1 MPTQSEHHA
10 YYIVT
15 YDHMGQCQAYYRPHM
30 AYLVIAHFPLLC
42 MGIFLQTLYSV
53 AHVNYGWKVPHLT
66 MYDGRDCGNVFS
78 ETQGC
83 TLSITVHGQFL

>member
-1 MPTQSEHHA
+1 MPSLLSAACGILGDCTLPI
-10 YYIVT
+10 IV
-15 YDHMGQCQAYYRPHM
+15 HG
-30 AYLVIAHFPLLC
+30 HF
-42 MGIFLQTLYSV
+42 FLQTLYSV
-53 AHVNYGWKVPHLT
+53 AHVNYGWKVAHLT